1 MQNKSKQDHIHLFR
15 FFSVLL
21 RDEIPASLMDKFQ
34 QQPMVEGLKTV
45 LGQSQLLEVEQA
57 GNQLVTFLQSGSAA
71 DLAQQLRFEYADL
84 FLNVSANP
92 VFPYESC
99 HVTGQPMVR
108 QKNVF
113 ALRAA
118 YREAGLRPNP
128 EYMDLEEHIAVEL
141 DFLAA
146 LLENDRL
153 DQFQVFF
160 VDHFAPWAVCFCEQ
174 LEKGAQ
180 SVFYRDVAVI
190 LRGMIQC
197 TLACLGQSESGLP
210 VEKATAECH
219 RLATV
224 VAEMGEAK
232 EPKLV
237 VPGEYPD
244 TGVQEIPSHCYTCGA
259 LCGMQ
264 AKVQDGVLVSVKGL
278 EGDPKGGGRLCPK
291 GAAAPKHVYSAY
303 RLKTPLVKEDGRFR
317 KASWE
322 EALDRVVDGIKA
334 TEPGKLGYFRGNDF
348 CNWIHEALFDHLG
361 CPKGTH
367 RTMCD
372 NSNRMWTEHCINDKR
387 PWLDYKESDYIL
399 HFGMNE
405 LATSYGQ
412 RKTAEFK
419 QALKRG
425 AKLVVF
431 DPRKSETAAKAD
443 EWIPLK
449 PGTDGAVAMAMAY
462 VLLTE
467 DLYDQSFVQEW
478 SYGFDEFKKRVLG
491 EEDGVARTPD
501 WAEAISGVPAETIA
515 RIAREFATAK
525 AKGALSWSG
534 LAQVP
539 NGYWS
544 TGAVQALNVLCGT
557 YDAPGGP
564 SLPFKR
570 KLKGAW
576 GEGQTKPPKTDA
588 PKLNSF
594 NMWAGWSP
602 AVFEQD
608 VDAGRITGMVGYWG
622 DPVLSWGNSAS
633 VRRGLDKMAFTA
645 LIEAFMCNTAL
656 QCDVLLPDATWL
668 EQSQVKPDWL
678 YEAFIG
684 YFAEVVPPMY
694 DTKPMWRITQL
705 LAERLGLGEYFP
717 WKEVDEAFA
726 NMFAGTPWSL
736 EELKSKGVILTD
748 EAQYFKYR
756 EWGGCNPPEGYGS
769 SGTSKTGK
777 FNLKNPVAEAKGVD
791 ALPDHKAP
799 DQELAAD
806 AEYPFIFG
814 NFRVFQHE
822 HCSTFNNFQLMK
834 LRGSNALW
842 INEADATARGIAQ
855 GDTVRVSSPWGE
867 VTMPAQPTPDI
878 ASGVLAAAGGFGHK
892 RGLEGDPKFPDFGG
906 VNATGELQKPNSPE
920 TVGGTPLLKYIKT
933 RVEKIA

>member
-1 MQNKSKQDHIHLFR
+1 MQRQTKQDHILLFR
-15 FFSVLL
+15 FFSKLL
-21 RDEIPASLMDKFQ
+21 RDEVATSFLSALQEQKVAQ
-34 QQPMVEGLKTV
+34 QLGDV
-45 LGQSQLLEVEQA
+45 LGQSQLLDVEQA
-57 GNQLVTFLQSGSAA
+57 GQEFVSFLQSASAEV
-71 DLAQQLRFEYADL
+71 LARNLQYEYADL
-84 FLNVSANP
+84 FLNVGSNP

-99 HVTGQPMVR
+99 HLTGQPVVR

-118 YREAGLRPNP
+118 YREVGLRPNP
-128 EYMDLEEHIAVEL
+128 NYPDLDEHIAVEL
-141 DFLAA
+141 DFLAG
-146 LLENDRL
+146 LLLNDHDDAFKL
-153 DQFQVFF
+153 FF
-160 VDHFAPWAVCFCEQ
+160 VDHFAPWALCFCDQ
-174 LEKGAQ
+174 LEKAAQ
-180 SVFYRDVAVI
+180 SVFYRDLAVI
-190 LRGMIQC
+190 LRGMLRC
-197 TLACLGQSESGLP
+197 TLACLGQSEGLAA
-210 VEKATAECH
+210 EKAEPECR
-219 RLATV
+219 RLAQV
-224 VAEMGEAK
+224 VAELGI
-232 EPKLV
+232 EPEPELM
-237 VPGEYPD
+237 VPGTLED
-244 TGVQEIPSHCYTCGA
+244 TGIEQIPSHCYTCGA

-264 AKVQDGVLVSVKGL
+264 AKVQDGVLVSVSGL
-278 EGDPKGGGRLCPK
+278 SDDPKGAGRLCPK
-291 GAAAPKHVYSAY
+291 GGAAPKHVYSAY
-303 RLKTPLVKEDGRFR
+303 RLKTPLIKEDGRFR
-317 KASWE
+317 KASWD
-322 EALDRVVDGIKA
+322 EALDRVVQGIQD

-372 NSNRMWTEHCINDKR
+372 NSNRMWTEHCVNDKR
-387 PWLDYKESDYIL
+387 PWINYEHSDYIL

-443 EWIPLK
+443 EWIALK
-449 PGTDGAVAMAMAY
+449 PGTDGAVAMAMAH

-467 DLYDQSFVQEW
+467 NLYDHDFVNEW
-478 SYGFDEFKKRVLG
+478 TYGFEDFKKRVLG
-491 EEDGVARTPD
+491 EEDGVHRTPQ
-501 WAEAISGVPAETIA
+501 WAEEISGVPAGTIA
-515 RIAREFATAK
+515 RIAREFAAAQ
-525 AKGALSWSG
+525 AKGALSWTG

-544 TGAVQALNVLCGT
+544 TGAVQALNALCGT

-594 NMWAGWSP
+594 SLWSGWSP
-602 AVFEQD
+602 AVFEED

-622 DPVLSWGNSAS
+622 DPVLSWGNSES
-633 VRRGLDKMAFTA
+633 VRRALDKMQFTA
-645 LIEAFMCNTAL
+645 MIEAFMCDTAL
-656 QCDVLLPDATWL
+656 QCDVILPDATWL

-705 LAERLGLGEYFP
+705 LAQRLGLGEYFP
-717 WKEVDEAFA
+717 WEHVDEAFA
-726 NMFAGTPWSL
+726 NMFVGSPWSL
-736 EELKSKGVILTD
+736 EELKAKGVILTD
-748 EAQYFKYR
+748 EAEYYKYR
-756 EWGGCNPPEGYGS
+756 KWGGCNPPEGYGS

-777 FNLKNPVAEAKGVD
+777 FNIKNPVAEEKGFD
-791 ALPDHKAP
+791 ALPDYKEP
-799 DQELAAD
+799 PQELTSD

-814 NFRVFQHE
+814 NFRLFQHE
-822 HCSTFNNFQLMK
+822 HCSTFNNYQLMK
-834 LRGSNALW
+834 LQGTNTVW
-842 INEADATARGIAQ
+842 INSQDAEKAGVQ
-855 GDTVRVSSPWGE
+855 KGDQVRVKSPWGA
-867 VTMPAQPTPDI
+867 VIMDAQPTADI
-878 ASGVLAAAGGFGHK
+878 APGVLAAAGGFGHK
-892 RGLEGDPKFPDFGG
+892 RGLEGDPKFPNMGG
-906 VNATGELQKPNSPE
+906 VNATGELQKPNTPE

-933 RVEKIA
+933 RIEKV